1 MPDRFVTCLILALG
15 ALASACGDGNRAA
28 ADAALASAQEEYDA
42 LQADAVEYVPE
53 QAASVEDALAEARA
67 SLEDGDSTEAL
78 SELGTLTPS
87 IGTLG
92 DEIAFRKADLAS
104 QWDGLRA
111 SLPRAIEDIRHRIDE
126 LSNGEELPEGVT
138 AEAVER
144 ARNGVETLSTT
155 WTAATDAFRNGEL
168 SDALA
173 DATEVESQAAEMMTG
188 LGIQQADDA
197 P

>member
-1 MPDRFVTCLILALG
+1 MPDRFVACLILALG
-15 ALASACGDGNRAA
+15 ALASACGDSNRAA
-28 ADAALASAQEEYDA
+28 ADAALASAEEEYEA

-67 SLEDGDSTEAL
+67 SIDDGDSTEAL
-78 SELGTLTPS
+78 SELGTLTPTIS
-87 IGTLG
+87 TLG
-92 DEIAFRKADLAS
+92 DEIALRKADLAS
-104 QWDGLRA
+104 RWDGMRA
-111 SLPRAIEDIRHRIDE
+111 SLPRAIEDIRLRIGE
-126 LSNGEELPEGVT
+126 LSEREALPDGVT

-144 ARNGVETLSTT
+144 ARTGVETLSTT

-173 DATEVESQAAEMMTG
+173 DATEVESQAAEMMAG
-188 LGIQQADDA
+188 LGMHQADGA